1 MLWLR
6 CCLVWLLFGLVVCC
20 WVLFWGLTLGGGVLV
35 AGCEWFVGGFCC
47 RLCVVWFCCLG
58 CGFLWFVVWF
68 RLCILLVF
76 ACRRFWGFGD
86 LCLMLRCALR
96 GLLLVVICVS
106 LVWVVFMLA

>member
-1 MLWLR
+1 M
-6 CCLVWLLFGLVVCC
+6 VALLFGLVAVWFGC
-20 WVLFWGLTLGGGVLV
+20 VLLGAVLGFGFRWGVLV

-76 ACRRFWGFGD
+76 VCRRFCGLGD

-96 GLLLVVICVS
+96 GLRVGGDLC
-106 LVWVVFMLA
+106 